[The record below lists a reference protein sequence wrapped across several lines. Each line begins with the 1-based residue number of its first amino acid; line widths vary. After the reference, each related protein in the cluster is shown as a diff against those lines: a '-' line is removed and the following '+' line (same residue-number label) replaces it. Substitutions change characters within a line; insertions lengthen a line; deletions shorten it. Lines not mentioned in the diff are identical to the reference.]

1 MPKGVT
7 KLLSDGAAK
16 RKDPG
21 AMRPNMTSRRMVM
34 DRRTGERMTEDAWD
48 SRSAKRTDPGVA
60 MPRRPSLKVPARGT
74 TSRGSFYHD
83 AEGNSRRPDA
93 DQALQRAGYSR
104 HDTDAF
110 VDRAIYKSQRDSTI
124 NALMARRDSVNAE
137 IENRL
142 GDMVGDEARSARRD
156 SMKAR
161 ASISRP
167 NAANTR
173 ARAAGSLLDRL
184 PKMPKGKKK

>member
-16 RKDPG
+16 R
-21 AMRPNMTSRRMVM
+21 V
-34 DRRTGERMTEDAWD
+34 
-48 SRSAKRTDPGVA
+48 DPGVRA
-60 MPRRPSLKVPARGT
+60 PKRTSLKVPPRGT

-83 AEGNSRRPDA
+83 AEGNSRRPGA
-93 DQALQRAGYSR
+93 DQALQRSGYSR
-104 HDTDAF
+104 RDTDAF
-110 VDRAIYKSQRDSTI
+110 VDRAIYKSQKDSTI
-124 NALMARRDSVNAE
+124 NALMARRDSVNAD

-161 ASISRP
+161 AAISRP

-173 ARAAGSLLDRL
+173 ARAAGSLLNRL
-184 PKMPKGKKK
+184 PKGKKK